1 MGKFRQFFKH
11 WLTHIVF
18 TAGLD
23 QIRDFAAQKP
33 KQREKERDIE
43 KNDQKMKQK
52 ILKTKEFKVRVNGK
66 R

>member
-33 KQREKERDIE
+33 KQREKRERYR

-52 ILKTKEFKVRVNGK
+52 ILKTKNFKVRVNGK

>member
-1 MGKFRQFFKH
+1 VVKVTVLCNFWNFSMGKFRQFFKH

-43 KNDQKMKQK
+43 KTIKK
-52 ILKTKEFKVRVNGK
+52 
-66 R
+66 

>member
-11 WLTHIVF
+11 WLTQIVF

-43 KNDQKMKQK
+43 KTIKK
-52 ILKTKEFKVRVNGK
+52 
-66 R
+66 

>member
-43 KNDQKMKQK
+43 KTIKK
-52 ILKTKEFKVRVNGK
+52 
-66 R
+66 